1 MLLGLNTMYIVCTEG
16 SSSRTG
22 ERDLQSLTVEK
33 LRALLKEKG
42 LPTKGRKAS
51 SKYIPMFLFEISV

>member
-1 MLLGLNTMYIVCTEG
+1 MNFLCTEG

-22 ERDLQSLTVEK
+22 ERDFQSLTVEK

-51 SKYIPMFLFEISV
+51 QIICQCLFYINLC